1 VIGTR
6 YSKELI
12 NDYVSKGL
20 WDPDLLIN
28 DLLDRC
34 ARDYPDEEAVVDQ
47 RTRLTWREAS
57 QRVDRI
63 ARSLVE
69 LGYKKDEV
77 LATQLYNCVEYFL
90 LFFACEKAGV
100 VMATSQPT
108 FRQAEMEPILRQTGA
123 KGIVIPHNFRN
134 FDYFAM
140 AKELQAKQ
148 PGLKHI
154 IVIGDEVPEGAL
166 SLKEM
171 MSRETDG
178 AELPQVRF
186 KPFEVTRV
194 FNTSGTTGT
203 PKCIERPVAPRMLT
217 GKVLVQR
224 LGLRHDDILA
234 AGWNL
239 AAGGSELLCNV
250 SVPWVGCKMINI
262 EQFKPEFVCELLERE
277 KVSVLA
283 AVPAELVR
291 LVDYP
296 DIHRYDFSALRM
308 IFTGTQLLT
317 PELGARAEEKLGCPM
332 VIIFGS
338 GDTGPI
344 CTTTFGDPPEVRLR
358 TVGLPVDGNEVKIVD
373 SEGNPVPAGEVGEVC
388 VSGANTVSGYYGNAE
403 LTMQSWQDG
412 WFCTGDAG
420 KKDAKGHITLLGR
433 KRDVIIRGGQNIYP
447 FEIEGI
453 LMQHPKIKDLAII
466 GMPDA
471 EMGERQCAYVV
482 PKAGQTFELEEMA
495 SFLKSQK
502 VASYKIPERLEIVSE
517 LPLVPAG
524 NKVDKARLEEDIAGK
539 LKEEQG
545 G

>member
-6 YSKELI
+6 YTEELI

-47 RTRLTWREAS
+47 RIRLTWREVS

-63 ARSLVE
+63 ARRLVG

-108 FRQAEMEPILRQTGA
+108 FRQAEMEPILRQTRA
-123 KGIVIPHNFRN
+123 KGIVIPYNFRN

-140 AKELQAKQ
+140 AKELQAEQ

-154 IVIGDEVPEGAL
+154 IVIGDEVPGGAL
-166 SLKEM
+166 SLQEM
-171 MSRETDG
+171 MSRETDSTK
-178 AELPQVRF
+178 LPQVRF
-186 KPFEVTRV
+186 KPFEVTRI

-224 LGLRHDDILA
+224 LGLKHDDILA

-262 EQFKPEFVCELLERE
+262 EQFKPELVCELLERE

-291 LVDYP
+291 LVAYP
-296 DIHRYDFSALRM
+296 HLDEYDFSSLRM

-317 PELGARAEEKLGCPM
+317 PELGARAEEKMGCPM

-358 TVGLPVDGNEVKIVD
+358 TVGRPVDGNEVKIVD
-373 SEGNPVPAGEVGEVC
+373 SEGEPVPTGEVGEVC
-388 VSGANTVSGYYGNAE
+388 VSGANTVSGYYRSAE

-420 KKDAKGHITLLGR
+420 KKDADGRITLLGR

-453 LMQHPKIKDLAII
+453 LMQHPKIKDLAIV

-471 EMGERQCAYVV
+471 EMGEKQCAYVV
-482 PKAGQTFELEEMA
+482 PKAGQTIELEEMA
-495 SFLKSQK
+495 GFLKSQK
-502 VASYKIPERLEIVSE
+502 VASYKIPERLEIMSE

>member
-1 VIGTR
+1 MIGTR
-6 YSKELI
+6 YTEELI
-12 NDYVSKGL
+12 NSYVSQGL

-28 DLLDRC
+28 DLIDRC
-34 ARDYPDEEAVVDQ
+34 VLHYPDEEAVVDAGM
-47 RTRLTWREAS
+47 RLTWREAS
-57 QRVDRI
+57 QRIDRI
-63 ARSLVE
+63 ARGLLE
-69 LGYKKDEV
+69 LGFKKDEV

-123 KGIVIPHNFRN
+123 KGIVIPYNFRN

-140 AKELQAKQ
+140 AKELQARQ
-148 PGLKHI
+148 PWMEHI

-171 MSRETDG
+171 MSLEAADG
-178 AELPQVRF
+178 VKLPQVRF
-186 KPFEVTRV
+186 KPFEVTRI

-203 PKCIERPVAPRMLT
+203 PKCIERPVAPRILT

-262 EQFKPEFVCELLERE
+262 EQFKPQLVCELLERE

-296 DIHRYDFSALRM
+296 DLDKYDFSSLRM

-317 PELGARAEEKLGCPM
+317 PELGARAEERLGCPM

-358 TVGLPVDGNEVKIVD
+358 TVGRPVDGNVVKIVD
-373 SEGNPVPAGEVGEVC
+373 SVGNIVP
-388 VSGANTVSGYYGNAE
+388 T
-403 LTMQSWQDG
+403 
-412 WFCTGDAG
+412 
-420 KKDAKGHITLLGR
+420 
-433 KRDVIIRGGQNIYP
+433 
-447 FEIEGI
+447 
-453 LMQHPKIKDLAII
+453 
-466 GMPDA
+466 
-471 EMGERQCAYVV
+471 
-482 PKAGQTFELEEMA
+482 
-495 SFLKSQK
+495 
-502 VASYKIPERLEIVSE
+502 
-517 LPLVPAG
+517 
-524 NKVDKARLEEDIAGK
+524 
-539 LKEEQG
+539 
-545 G
+545 